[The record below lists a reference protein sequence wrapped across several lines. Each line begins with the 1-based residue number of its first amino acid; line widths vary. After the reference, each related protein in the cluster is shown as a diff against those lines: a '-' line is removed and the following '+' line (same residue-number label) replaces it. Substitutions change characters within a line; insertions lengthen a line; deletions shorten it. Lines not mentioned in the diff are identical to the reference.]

1 MDVQMPE
8 MDGLEA
14 TKLIHSRWP
23 TGGHPYIVAMTANA
37 MDGDRETYLAAGM
50 DDYVSKPIRVE
61 ELVASLKRGAAS
73 QIDTLAVPPAEVIIH
88 SAGEDIPA
96 TADYLDP
103 AALQN
108 LNELIGGEAAFLTEL
123 IETFLQDAPKLIAD
137 MDQAVTKENA
147 AALHLAAHSLKSN
160 SADFGA
166 ILLSTLCKELEQ
178 MGRNKSLAGA
188 AALMPQLYHE
198 YHRTEAA
205 LNKLRDD
212 IKPDPI

>member
-1 MDVQMPE
+1 
-8 MDGLEA
+8 
-14 TKLIHSRWP
+14 
-23 TGGHPYIVAMTANA
+23 
-37 MDGDRETYLAAGM
+37 
-50 DDYVSKPIRVE
+50 
-61 ELVASLKRGAAS
+61 
-73 QIDTLAVPPAEVIIH
+73 
-88 SAGEDIPA
+88 
-96 TADYLDP
+96 
-103 AALQN
+103 